1 MCIHPELRTYI
12 SECVSS
18 IRPVLEKG
26 EVEKVVVVVL
36 SSKGV
41 PVEKFVFEIVQRPI
55 KPHDIRYSR
64 ASVGVSHYVCVMN
77 ILSPLS
83 VLPLLPLPSLSL
95 YIKYLLYFP
104 SRLKY
109 SILKPK
115 LK

>member
-55 KPHDIRYSR
+55 KPHDIRYWR
-64 ASVGVSHYVCVMN
+64 ASVAAPHFVCVVN
-77 ILSPLS
+77 ILSLS
-83 VLPLLPLPSLSL
+83 SLLSPRSPPCSSSLPTLLSISLS
-95 YIKYLLYFP
+95 
-104 SRLKY
+104 
-109 SILKPK
+109 
-115 LK
+115 